1 MHIASQIETTSTA
14 LHALLVGIVD
24 YAGLFPPASLP
35 MKTAVSNYAA
45 YRQSHHAWMLSRFI
59 TPVSRLAEFETDA
72 RAFANESKP
81 WQLSALMG
89 TDFTSDAKVIEQ
101 FNARHTAFR
110 IDTAEAKVSS
120 VAELE
125 TLATISSPTL
135 TLYAELPLTADLE
148 TLITAATV
156 KKLRVKIRTGGV
168 TETAFPSAADIAR
181 FFYLAAQHGV
191 PFKAT
196 AGLHH
201 PIRNRYRLTYD
212 AAPPYGMMFGF
223 LNVFCAG
230 VFAHAGMTQP
240 DLIQVLNEQ
249 HPDAFHLSPD
259 GLAWRTFNVSL
270 AQIRNAREEFATSF
284 GSCSFEEPVD
294 DLKTLNLLA

>member
-1 MHIASQIETTSTA
+1 MQTVSATETTSSA

-59 TPVSRLAEFETDA
+59 TPVARLTEFETDA
-72 RAFANESKP
+72 CAFANESKP

-101 FNARHTAFR
+101 FNARHTTFH

-125 TLATISSPTL
+125 TLTTVSSPTL

-148 TLITAATV
+148 TLIIAAAAN
-156 KKLRVKIRTGGV
+156 KLRIKIRTGGV

-181 FFYLAAQHGV
+181 FFYLAAQHDV

-212 AAPPYGMMFGF
+212 ATPPYGMMFGF
-223 LNVFCAG
+223 LNVFCAA
-230 VFAHAGMTQP
+230 VFARAGMTEP

-249 HPDAFHLSPD
+249 NPDAFHLTKE
-259 GLAWRTFNVSL
+259 GLAWQGFNVSL
-270 AQIRNAREEFATSF
+270 AQIRKAREQFATSF

-294 DLKTLNLLA
+294 DLKSLNLLA